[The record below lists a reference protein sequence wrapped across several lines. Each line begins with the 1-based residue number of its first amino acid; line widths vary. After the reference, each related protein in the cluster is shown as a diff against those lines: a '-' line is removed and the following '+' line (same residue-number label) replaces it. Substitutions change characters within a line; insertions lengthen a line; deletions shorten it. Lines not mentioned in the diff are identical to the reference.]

1 MKSISN
7 KNGINTGI
15 DKQKSVGLFCGTF
28 NPIHLGHLLIA
39 ECARDQFDL
48 KKIIFVTSPNP
59 PHRKLDPD
67 LLDAEIRHELVE
79 LAIQDNPNFAA
90 SRLELE
96 RSGPSYTIDTV
107 KQVIAQGYEVNL
119 IIGGDNLAYIK
130 EWRNWR
136 ELLDLCKLLV
146 VPRLRY
152 LSDAKGD
159 SEVLKTLDPVGD
171 FGLPPGSFD
180 VVEFPGIAVSASSIR
195 KRIAQNKTVLY
206 MVPPAVAKHIAQKKL
221 YYLSPSRKE

>member
-1 MKSISN
+1 MKTKSDESN
-7 KNGINTGI
+7 KVTQ
-15 DKQKSVGLFCGTF
+15 KQKSVGLFCGTF

-48 KKIIFVTSPNP
+48 DRIIFVTSPNP
-59 PHRKLDPD
+59 PHRKQDPD

-79 LAIQDNPNFAA
+79 LAIQDNPCFTA

-107 KQVIAQGYEVNL
+107 KQVIDQGFDVNL

-130 EWRNWR
+130 EWHNWR

-152 LSDAKGD
+152 LADTKGD
-159 SEVLKTLDPVGD
+159 SDVLKTLDPLGD
-171 FGLPPGSFD
+171 YGLPPGSFD

-195 KRIAQNKTVLY
+195 KRIADKKTILY
-206 MVPPAVAKHIAQKKL
+206 MVPPAVARHIAQKKL
-221 YYLSPSRKE
+221 YSLLPSRTDR